1 MLADDYRG
9 ARQPFKSN
17 PGAACSTTSSY
28 CFFLDLPSCL
38 KKIKKK
44 KKKSIRCAI
53 QNEGQFRC
61 AEEGETVLFIL
72 ILACYF

>member
-9 ARQPFKSN
+9 ARQSFKSN

-28 CFFLDLPSCL
+28 CFSRLTLLSE
-38 KKIKKK
+38 KKK
-44 KKKSIRCAI
+44 KKCISCAI

-61 AEEGETVLFIL
+61 AEEGETVLFNL
-72 ILACYF
+72 ILAWSFFSPQ